1 MSLLR
6 SLKGS
11 CDRYRKEQLQSV
23 TDFIKPCSFDTF
35 VPNPGA
41 QARVFDYIPLD
52 VSQPIETPFQV
63 IYYRGGIN
71 SGKSFAGAAFICAN
85 AKRDPDA
92 RQLITANSYGQ
103 LETSTLVVL
112 AEFCK
117 AFSIPLSPVSAVDS
131 DAPDWA
137 DLTAKKIANA
147 RFCTVFGAPIL
158 ALSAEAFTGRTKSSK
173 ETGRGLKIRGFWGD
187 EFAYADRSA
196 FTTLLGRLNR
206 GPGTMKGIG
215 LLTSSIN
222 KNDPYNWAYDLFD
235 DPDRDE
241 TKQKFYLSISGST
254 SENIFAEADF
264 VEQQMSALTPELALI
279 ELEGEYAKATEN
291 LVYHPF
297 DRTLNASDAIATPE
311 DTLHIGVDFNIGK
324 MSAVVHIIRDGFPIA
339 VDEFYG
345 LKDTPALIVA
355 IAGRYSERKAKSIL
369 IYPDA
374 TGQYARSTTNAGLS
388 DIKLLKDA
396 EFKIVMNSIN
406 PLVRDRVNSM
416 NAMFLNA
423 VGDRRYRVNV
433 SKCKTYVKCLERQ
446 ITDEKGN
453 PYKPVGDQISHIL
466 DAAGYFIVKR
476 FPILSQGL
484 KRGPQLY

>member
-1 MSLLR
+1 MPLLR

-11 CDRYRKEQLQSV
+11 CDRLRQEQYINV
-23 TDFIKPCSFDTF
+23 PDFIKTCTFDQF
-35 VPNPGA
+35 VPNAGA
-41 QARVFDYIPLD
+41 QARVFEHIPLD
-52 VSQPIETPFQV
+52 GTLPITTPYQV

-85 AKRDPDA
+85 AQRDPEA

-117 AFSIPLSPVSAVDS
+117 HYAIPLYPIAAVDME
-131 DAPDWA
+131 APDWA

-158 ALSAEAFTGRTKSSK
+158 ALSAEAFTGRTSASK
-173 ETGRGLKIRGFWGD
+173 ETGRGLKVRAFWGD

-241 TKQKFYLSISGST
+241 QKQKFYYSISGST
-254 SENIFAEADF
+254 SENIYAEADF
-264 VEQQMSALTPELALI
+264 VEQQMSALTAELALI
-279 ELEGEYAKATEN
+279 ELQGEYAKATDN

-297 DRTLNASDAIATPE
+297 DRTLNASDAVAQDT

-324 MSAVVHIIRDGFPIA
+324 MAAVVHIIREGLPIA

-345 LKDTPALIVA
+345 LKDSPALIES
-355 IAGRYSERKAKSIL
+355 IKDRYKDRATRTIL
-369 IYPDA
+369 LYPDA
-374 TGQYARSTTNAGLS
+374 TAQYSRTTTNAGLS

-396 EFKIVMNSIN
+396 GFKIVVNSIN
-406 PLVRDRVNSM
+406 PMVRDRVNAM

-423 VGDRRYRVNV
+423 KGDRRYKVNI
-433 SKCKTYVKCLERQ
+433 SKCKVYVKCLERQ
-446 ITDEKGN
+446 ITDKKGL
-453 PYKPVGDQISHIL
+453 PYKPKDDQLSHIL
-466 DAAGYFIVKR
+466 DAGGYFIVKR
-476 FPILSQGL
+476 FPVVAQGL
-484 KRGPQLY
+484 RRGPQLY